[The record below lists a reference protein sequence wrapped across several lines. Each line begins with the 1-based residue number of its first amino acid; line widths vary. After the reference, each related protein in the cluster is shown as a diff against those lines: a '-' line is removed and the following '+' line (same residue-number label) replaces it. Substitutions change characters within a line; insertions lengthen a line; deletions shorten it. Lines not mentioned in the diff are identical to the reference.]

1 MRLFLN
7 YDSRSEI
14 AGYIYIIYE
23 VLMGKERTLG
33 WLKLARAMVPGV
45 AFLLLVALALKG
57 QAGLS
62 PQPVH
67 AQSPV
72 LAISKSASPDPVVAG
87 ERLTY
92 VIMITNTGDV
102 PLTGVLVTDTVP
114 DNTTFVMVSSPDGDW
129 LMCSPGRDKVGDVMW
144 KAEAPLLP
152 GQAARL
158 QFVVKTAPA
167 NSLPIVNSTY
177 GVIADGLEAVV
188 TGEPLR
194 TEVVLYTPMATATP
208 TPTATPMPPT
218 PTPPV
223 STATPTPW
231 PATST
236 STPTPSPTPTP
247 PLKPPQSPMRLLL
260 GTMSIFAVLVPVAAW
275 FIKSKGK
282 G

>member
-1 MRLFLN
+1 
-7 YDSRSEI
+7 
-14 AGYIYIIYE
+14 
-23 VLMGKERTLG
+23 MGRKRTLR
-33 WLKLARAMVPGV
+33 WLKPARAMVPCM
-45 AFLLLVALALKG
+45 ALLLLVALALKG
-57 QAGLS
+57 QAVFS
-62 PQPVH
+62 PQLVH

-72 LAISKSASPDPVVAG
+72 LAVSKSASPDPVVAG

-92 VIMITNTGDV
+92 VIVITNTGDI
-102 PLTGVLVTDTVP
+102 PLTGVVVSDTVP
-114 DNTTFVMVSSPDGDW
+114 ADTTFLMVSSPDGNW
-129 LMCSPGRDKVGDVMW
+129 LMGSPGRGNMGDVMW

-152 GQAARL
+152 GQAAQL

-167 NSLPIVNSTY
+167 NSLPVVNSTY
-177 GVIADGLEAVV
+177 GAIADGLEAVV

-236 STPTPSPTPTP
+236 STPTPPPTPA
-247 PLKPPQSPMRLLL
+247 PQSKSPGNQMGLLL
-260 GTMSIFAVLVPVAAW
+260 GTVSIVAVLVPVAAW
-275 FIKSKGK
+275 FVKSKGK